1 MNKQISRISNKLT
14 KTRVLAEKPELKRH
28 IPDTRRM
35 SRSVLHAMLQKYQML
50 YIKPCCGSLG
60 EGVIRVEQRT
70 HTSRGSSGGRDSIVT
85 HKCTYRYQA
94 GTRVSTFSD
103 YDKAYQAIMEE
114 TGGKS
119 YLVQKGIRLLTY
131 GGRPF
136 DIRVMVQ
143 RNLQGKWE
151 ATGAAG
157 RVAHPQKVV
166 TNGSQGGT
174 IYPVEELLSVHTR
187 PEKRSALITQLNE
200 LGVKSARQLSSA
212 YPALNEIGV
221 DLALDRRLTP
231 WILEVNTAPDPCP
244 FTKLKD
250 TCMLERIVRYGKA
263 YGRTYNLKCM
273 KAKRGMRG

>member
-1 MNKQISRISNKLT
+1 MKKQISRISNKLT

-35 SRSVLHAMLQKYQML
+35 SRSVLHAMLQKYQMV

-70 HTSRGSSGGRDSIVT
+70 PASRGSSGGRDSVVT
-85 HKCTYRYQA
+85 QKCTYRYQA
-94 GTRVSTFSD
+94 GTRVSTFAD

-143 RNLQGKWE
+143 RNPQGKWE

-174 IYPVEELLSVHTR
+174 IYPVEELLGVHTSL
-187 PEKRSALITQLNE
+187 KKHSALITQMNE
-200 LGVKSARQLSSA
+200 LGVKSAIQLSTA

-221 DLALDRRLTP
+221 DFALDRRLSP

-250 TCMLERIVRYGKA
+250 TRMLDQMIRYAKA

-273 KAKRGMRG
+273 KAKRGIV

>member
-35 SRSVLHAMLQKYQML
+35 SRSGLHAMLQKYQMV

-70 HTSRGSSGGRDSIVT
+70 HKSRSNAGGRDSDVT
-85 HKCTYRYQA
+85 NKYSYRYQS

-103 YDKAYQAIMEE
+103 YDKAYQAIMKE
-114 TGGKS
+114 TRGKS

-131 GGRPF
+131 SGRPF

-143 RNLQGKWE
+143 RNPKGKWE

-174 IYPVEELLSVHTR
+174 IYPVEELLKAYTGL
-187 PEKRSALITQLNE
+187 EKRSALITQMNG
-200 LGVKSARQLSSA
+200 LGVKAAIQLSSV

-221 DLALDRRLTP
+221 DLALDQQLTP

-250 TCMLERIVRYGKA
+250 TRMLDQIIRYGKA

-273 KAKRGMRG
+273 KAKRGIV

>member
-1 MNKQISRISNKLT
+1 MKEQISRISNKLT
-14 KTRVLAEKPELKRH
+14 KTTILAKKSELKRH
-28 IPDTRRM
+28 IPETRKL
-35 SRSVLHAMLQKYQML
+35 SRRVLQAMLQNHQMV

-60 EGVIRVEQRT
+60 EGVIRVEQRILR
-70 HTSRGSSGGRDSIVT
+70 SNSGAGGSGADSGNARS
-85 HKCTYRYQA
+85 YRYQA
-94 GTRVSTFSD
+94 GTRISTFGN
-103 YDKAYQAIMEE
+103 YNEAYQSLLAE
-114 TGGKS
+114 TRGRS

-174 IYPVEELLSVHTR
+174 IYPVETLLKAYTR
-187 PEKRSALITQLNE
+187 SEKRKTLLAQMNG
-200 LGVKSARQLSSA
+200 LGVKCAIQLSSA
-212 YPALNEIGV
+212 YPGLKEIGV
-221 DLALDRRLTP
+221 DVALDRRLTP

-250 TCMLERIVRYGKA
+250 PRMLNRIVRYGTA
-263 YGRTYNLKCM
+263 YGRTYNLKCR
-273 KAKRGMRG
+273 KAKRGV

>member
-1 MNKQISRISNKLT
+1 MKEQISRISNKLT
-14 KTRVLAEKPELKRH
+14 KTTVLAKKSELKRH
-28 IPDTRRM
+28 IPETRQL
-35 SRSVLHAMLQKYQML
+35 SRRVLQAMLQNHQMV

-60 EGVIRVEQRT
+60 EGVIRVEQRMLR
-70 HTSRGSSGGRDSIVT
+70 SSSGAGGSGTDSGT
-85 HKCTYRYQA
+85 RRSYRYQA
-94 GTRVSTFSD
+94 GTRIRTFGN
-103 YDKAYQAIMEE
+103 YNEAYQALLAE
-114 TGGKS
+114 TRGRS

-143 RNLQGKWE
+143 RNLQGEWE

-174 IYPVEELLSVHTR
+174 IYPVETLLKAYTRSEKSSELLAQMY
-187 PEKRSALITQLNE
+187 K
-200 LGVKSARQLSSA
+200 LGVKCALQLSSA
-212 YPALNEIGV
+212 YPGLKEIGL

-250 TCMLERIVRYGKA
+250 TRMLDRIVRYGTA
-263 YGRTYNLKCM
+263 YGRTYKLKCM
-273 KAKRGMRG
+273 KAKRGIN

>member
-1 MNKQISRISNKLT
+1 MKEQISRISNKLT
-14 KTRVLAEKPELKRH
+14 KTRVLAKKAELKRH
-28 IPDTRRM
+28 IPETRQL
-35 SRSVLHAMLQKYQML
+35 SRKILQAMLQNHQMV

-60 EGVIRVEQRT
+60 EGVIRVELR
-70 HTSRGSSGGRDSIVT
+70 SGSEAGGSEADSGTTRS
-85 HKCTYRYQA
+85 YRYQA
-94 GTRVSTFSD
+94 GTRISTFSN
-103 YDKAYQAIMEE
+103 YNEAYQALLAE
-114 TGGKS
+114 TRGRA

-143 RNLQGKWE
+143 RNPQGEWE

-174 IYPVEELLSVHTR
+174 IYPVETLLKAYTRLGKRSELLA
-187 PEKRSALITQLNE
+187 KLNW
-200 LGVKSARQLSSA
+200 LGVKCAIQLSSA
-212 YPALNEIGV
+212 YPGLKEIGL
-221 DLALDRRLTP
+221 DLALDQRLTP

-250 TCMLERIVRYGKA
+250 TRMLERIVRYGKA
-263 YGRTYNLKCM
+263 YGRTYKLKCM
-273 KAKRGMRG
+273 KAKRGV